1 MSGED
6 VRMDLVTKRDYWVD
20 VFEKGGSVEVGF
32 LLADKSLEEVFEY
45 MTAYFK
51 QGGNDENFYEVR
63 IQSRVV

>member
-6 VRMDLVTKRDYWVD
+6 VRWDRVTKRDYWVD
-20 VFEKGGSVEVGF
+20 VYEQGGVGVGF
-32 LLADKSLEEVFEY
+32 LLADKSLDEVFEY

-51 QGGNDENFYEVR
+51 QGGNAENFYEVK